1 MIIQEKKDNENKI
14 KNKTNE
20 NFEEIKMNKME
31 DYQIDSIDNLK
42 YKIQDYIL
50 KWDSQ
55 LFIKENIFSILFFF
69 IFIFIFSFLLK
80 KILLL

>member
-1 MIIQEKKDNENKI
+1 MIIQEKKDNEI
-14 KNKTNE
+14 KKRENHTNE
-20 NFEEIKMNKME
+20 NFEEIKME
-31 DYQIDSIDNLK
+31 DYKIGSIDNLK